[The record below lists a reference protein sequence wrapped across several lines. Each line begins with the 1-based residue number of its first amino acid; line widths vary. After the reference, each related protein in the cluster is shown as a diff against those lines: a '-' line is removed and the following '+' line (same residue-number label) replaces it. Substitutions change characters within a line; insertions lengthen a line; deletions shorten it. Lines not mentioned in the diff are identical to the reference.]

1 MSFDCLWAILLGC
14 GLFFIPESPKYV
26 YRKGQ
31 TDQTRTTMSKLLGV
45 PTNHR
50 IVAEEM
56 RKMQDKLVAEQAGC
70 DRPWWKSFAGPRV
83 LYRTLLAVLILSFLQ
98 LTGANFFFYYGTTV
112 FAATGLS
119 NSYITQIILST
130 VNVACT
136 LPGLYFSQRL
146 SHRKCLI
153 VGAVWISICF
163 VVFASVG
170 HFLLDQEDSARTP
183 TAGTVMVVFACLF
196 IAAFSSTWGP
206 MSWSESAALCPV
218 QNRATCMAVATAANW
233 IWDFLLAFFTPFITA
248 AIDYRYGY
256 IFAGCCLAMA
266 ATTYFFLLESPGARS
281 RSWIR
286 CTSCMSRLGRV
297 KTGRRM
303 KSIASK

>member
-1 MSFDCLWAILLGC
+1 
-14 GLFFIPESPKYV
+14 
-26 YRKGQ
+26 
-31 TDQTRTTMSKLLGV
+31 
-45 PTNHR
+45 
-50 IVAEEM
+50 
-56 RKMQDKLVAEQAGC
+56 
-70 DRPWWKSFAGPRV
+70 
-83 LYRTLLAVLILSFLQ
+83 
-98 LTGANFFFYYGTTV
+98 
-112 FAATGLS
+112 
-119 NSYITQIILST
+119 
-130 VNVACT
+130 
-136 LPGLYFSQRL
+136 
-146 SHRKCLI
+146 
-153 VGAVWISICF
+153 
-163 VVFASVG
+163 
-170 HFLLDQEDSARTP
+170 
-183 TAGTVMVVFACLF
+183 
-196 IAAFSSTWGP
+196 